1 MQRMKKEI
9 DRILEAKDNAEFL
22 EDIRQLVEEDD
33 VKIVCAYVRD
43 RPDGSYE
50 RRTMV
55 LGNATG
61 YEWLGILEEAKQGML
76 DIVYGDTEE

>member
-1 MQRMKKEI
+1 MKREI

-22 EDIRQLVEEDD
+22 ETIRCLVEEDD

-43 RPDGSYE
+43 RPDGGYDHQTLS
-50 RRTMV
+50 
-55 LGNATG
+55 LGDATG

-76 DIVYGDTEE
+76 GIIYGDEE